1 MPAALAIVVAGVLA
15 LHRFIPN
22 SVGNLGSLVETFLP
36 WLGWMIAPLVVWAL
50 VRRSATALIATA
62 LPLVLWLSMFAGLLP
77 DKAQGDGQL
86 RVLTHNVDVDNT
98 DVGGTIAILLAAD
111 ADVLALEEIDPT
123 VQTLYQEGLQAQYPY
138 QVIHGTVGLWSKYEL
153 AGSDPVD
160 INIGWTRAMRA
171 QVNAPEGPV
180 AVYVAHL
187 ASVRVGSEGFTS
199 EQRDNTADALG
210 QAISSEQLDRVVLL
224 GDLNGTVQ
232 DRSLA
237 PITYQLESAHA
248 QAGAGFGFSWPA
260 AFPMARIDHV
270 LMRGMTASQSWA
282 LETTGSDHLPLAADL
297 RF

>member
-1 MPAALAIVVAGVLA
+1 MGVAGVLA

-22 SVGNLGSLVETFLP
+22 AVGNLGSLVETFLP
-36 WLGWMIAPLVVWAL
+36 WFGWAIIPLAVWAL
-50 VRRSATALIATA
+50 LRRSATALIATA
-62 LPLVLWLSMFAGLLP
+62 LPLVLWLSTFAGLLP
-77 DKAQGDGQL
+77 DKADGDGQL
-86 RVLTHNVDVDNT
+86 RVLTHNVDADNT
-98 DVGGTIAILLAAD
+98 DVDGTIRALLAAD
-111 ADVLALEEIDPT
+111 ADIVALEELEPT
-123 VQTLYQEGLQAQYPY
+123 AQTLFQEGLAELYPF
-138 QVIHGTVGLWSKYEL
+138 QVVHGTVGLWSKHQL
-153 AGSDPVD
+153 SASDPVD

-171 QVNAPEGPV
+171 QVDAPEGSV

-199 EQRDNTADALG
+199 QQRDNTADALG
-210 QAISSEQLDRVVLL
+210 HAIADEPLKRVILL

-260 AFPMARIDHV
+260 VFPMARIDHV
-270 LMRGMTASQSWA
+270 LTRGMTASRSWA
-282 LETTGSDHLPLAADL
+282 LDATGSDHLPLAADL